1 MQDLSN
7 LSIAITDSVLG
18 KSGNPLGWLDGLRLN
33 ANSSSLLNLV
43 NKITEHFPSDTPV
56 NPSEV
61 TYKSLPNGVA
71 AGDTNQTS
79 TVLWTRASVPGVVT
93 FEYSTNPS
101 FQDANV
107 VATSTNDVSVPIKV
121 QLKDLLPGTDYYYR
135 ALDES
140 GASNNGKFR
149 TALPLGSRAG
159 LSFGTAGDWRGDLSP
174 YPSISNVDESKL
186 DFFVQLGDSI
196 LADSPVDQARS
207 LQEFRNKHD
216 EVYSSRLGLNTWSD
230 LRSSTSILA
239 TIDDHEVTNDFA
251 GGQEA
256 ASDPRFQTLNGLIN
270 ETQLYKN
277 GLQAFSEY
285 NPISNQVYSGS
296 TGNLLTEAKPKLY
309 RYNTFGSDAATFVLD
324 ARSFRDEELPAVT
337 NPFDKKQVGEFLA
350 RAFDIDPATGKPTE
364 KKRTLL
370 GQPQLE
376 DLKKDLL
383 QSEQNGITWKFI
395 MIPEPIQNLEV
406 VGGRDRYEGYA
417 TERTELLKFINDNN
431 IDNVVFIAA
440 DLHGT
445 VVNNLTYQL
454 GPGQPQIATNAFE
467 VITGPVA
474 DTPFAPFTV
483 ESGVELGFIPSYVKT
498 LYDLLPVTNDAD
510 SIPNDKDDFF
520 KQLIKTQLVPLG
532 YDPIGLNENLPVANG
547 LIDAKL
553 LKGDYLSTTTYGWT
567 KFDIDKKTQKLTV
580 TTYGIPFYTQAELK
594 VNPDKITKRAPKIV
608 SQFEVNPRI

>member
-1 MQDLSN
+1 MQDLNQQNSN
-7 LSIAITDSVLG
+7 LSTVITGSAFNQ
-18 KSGNPLGWLDGLRLN
+18 SS
-33 ANSSSLLNLV
+33 NSL
-43 NKITEHFPSDTPV
+43 
-56 NPSEV
+56 
-61 TYKSLPNGVA
+61 SLPNSVA

-79 TVLWTRASVPGVVT
+79 TVLWARASVPGIVT
-93 FEYSTNPS
+93 FEYSTNS
-101 FQDANV
+101 NFQNAKAV
-107 VATSTNDVSVPIKV
+107 TTSTNDASVPVNV
-121 QLKDLLPGTDYYYR
+121 QLQDLLPGTDYYYR

-149 TALPLGSRAG
+149 TAAPIGTRTG
-159 LSFGTAGDWRGDLSP
+159 LSFGAAGDWRGDLSP
-174 YPSISNVDESKL
+174 YPSISNVDENKL
-186 DFFVQLGDSI
+186 DFFIQLGDSI
-196 LADSPVDQARS
+196 LADSPSPAVNIDQARS
-207 LQEFRNKHD
+207 LQEFRSKHN
-216 EVYSSRLGLNTWSD
+216 EVYSSRLGLNTWGD

-251 GGQEA
+251 GGA
-256 ASDPRFQTLNGLIN
+256 LSASDPRFQTPTGLIN

-277 GLQAFSEY
+277 GLQAFFEY
-285 NPISNQVYSGS
+285 NPISNQVYSQTS
-296 TGNLLTEAKPKLY
+296 NSLTEGKPKLY

-324 ARSFRDEELPAVT
+324 TRSFRDEELPAVT
-337 NPFDKKQVGEFLA
+337 NPFDQKQVKEFLA
-350 RAFDIDPATGKPTE
+350 RSFDIDPATGNPTD

-376 DLKKDLL
+376 DLKRDLL
-383 QSEQNGITWKFI
+383 QAEQNGITWKFI

-417 TERTELLKFINDNN
+417 RERTELLKFIKDNK

-454 GPGQPQIATNAFE
+454 EPGQPQIATNAFE

-483 ESGVELGFIPSYVKT
+483 ENGVKLGFIPSYVKT
-498 LYDLLPVTNDAD
+498 LYDLLPVKNDAD
-510 SIPNDKDDFF
+510 SFPNDKDDFF

-532 YDPIGLNENLPVANG
+532 YDPIGLNENLSVANG

-567 KFDIDKKTQKLTV
+567 KFDIDKQTQKLTV
-580 TTYGIPFYTQAELK
+580 TTYGIPFYTQAQLQA
-594 VNPDKITKRAPKIV
+594 NPNIVTKQAPKIV
-608 SQFEVNPRI
+608 SQFEVNPQIT

>member
-1 MQDLSN
+1 MQDLN
-7 LSIAITDSVLG
+7 LSIAIADSVLG
-18 KSGNPLGWLDGLRLN
+18 KSGNLLAPLDGLKLN
-33 ANSSSLLNLV
+33 TNSSSLLNS
-43 NKITEHFPSDTPV
+43 IIPSDIM
-56 NPSEV
+56 
-61 TYKSLPNGVA
+61 YKSLPNGVA
-71 AGDTNQTS
+71 AGDTSQTS
-79 TVLWTRASVPGVVT
+79 TVLWARASVPGVVT
-93 FEYSTNPS
+93 FKYSTNSS
-101 FQDANV
+101 FQDAKV
-107 VATSTNDVSVPIKV
+107 VTTSTNDVSVPVKV
-121 QLKDLLPGTDYYYR
+121 QLRDLLPGTDYYYS

-140 GASNNGKFR
+140 GATNNGKFR
-149 TALPLGSRAG
+149 TAAPVGTRAG
-159 LSFGTAGDWRGDLSP
+159 LSFGATGDWRGDLSP
-174 YPSISNVDESKL
+174 YASISNVDENKL

-196 LADSPVDQARS
+196 LADSPSPAVNIDQAKS
-207 LQEFRNKHD
+207 LQEFRSKHD

-251 GGQEA
+251 GGA
-256 ASDPRFQTLNGLIN
+256 LSVSDPRFQTLNGLIN

-277 GLQAFSEY
+277 GLQAFLEY
-285 NPISNQVYSGS
+285 NPISNQVYNQTDNS
-296 TGNLLTEAKPKLY
+296 LTEGKPKLY

-337 NPFDKKQVGEFLA
+337 NPFDQKQVREFLA
-350 RAFDIDPATGKPTE
+350 RSFDIDPATGNPTE

-376 DLKKDLL
+376 NLKNDLF
-383 QSEQNGITWKFI
+383 QAEQNGITWKFI

-417 TERTELLKFINDNN
+417 RERTELLKFINDNK

-440 DLHGT
+440 DLHGM

-498 LYDLLPVTNDAD
+498 LYDLLPVTNDAN
-510 SIPNDKDDFF
+510 SFPNDKDDFF

-567 KFDIDKKTQKLTV
+567 KFDIDKETQKLTV

-594 VNPDKITKRAPKIV
+594 ANPDKITKQAPKIV
-608 SQFEVNPRI
+608 SQFEVNPQLT